1 VNKYHR
7 LFQLPKIYDFQ
18 VKLLKIINMVRI
30 GDIDLHIKGKN
41 VLDVGCGP
49 NSFFFSPDK
58 TNFCVGLDISEK
70 FIQFAQK
77 GINNRQVF
85 IIGDAGNM
93 PFKCGSFQVVVILF
107 TMHHIALDH
116 KVILEE
122 AARCCTEKII
132 IVDHLQDKSGL
143 RKHLKSLWWKI
154 KDKGFKYNTYDEWK
168 KLLESYNVVKEVI
181 TGGPLKNIYQV
192 IISLNK

>member
-1 VNKYHR
+1 
-7 LFQLPKIYDFQ
+7 
-18 VKLLKIINMVRI
+18 MVRI

>member
-1 VNKYHR
+1 MKRHHR

-18 VKLLKIINMVRI
+18 VKLLKIINMVKI
-30 GDIDLHIKGKN
+30 EDIDFHIKGKK

-58 TNFCVGLDISEK
+58 TNFCVGMDISEK
-70 FIQFAQK
+70 FVRFAQK
-77 GINNRQVF
+77 GNTNRQRF

-93 PFKCGSFQVVVILF
+93 PFKCGSFQVVVMLF
-107 TMHHIALDH
+107 TIHHIALDH
-116 KVILEE
+116 KMILEE
-122 AARCCTEKII
+122 AVRCCTEKII
-132 IVDHLQDKSGL
+132 IVDHLQDESGF
-143 RKHLKSLWWKI
+143 RRIIKSLWWKI
-154 KDKGFKYNTYDEWK
+154 KDKGYKYNTYDEWK
-168 KLLESYNVVKEVI
+168 KLFEPYHVTKEII